1 MGTTQERM
9 VPRRPVRVKDKL
21 ADRNKLVEQ
30 YLPFANYIVRKVSK
44 TISSSVDYEDLL
56 SYAKVGLIEA
66 AERFD
71 PRYKVDFKTFAFYR
85 IRGAVYDGLRT
96 TGWLSR
102 SQFARYQFEEGA
114 NQYLRNL
121 VDRKAGTGEQAAG
134 NVDEIYDTIFNLAS
148 IYIISMDAAEGL
160 QIKDQKA
167 EDAER
172 SFELGQAKEKV
183 KEVIDRLPEK
193 ERELIRLYYY
203 KGMTLDEAGAKLGL
217 SKSWAS
223 RIHARAL
230 ERMAKMLRA
239 METT

>member
-1 MGTTQERM
+1 MATQNR
-9 VPRRPVRVKDKL
+9 VAKRRPPRAKSKL

-85 IRGAVYDGLRT
+85 IRGAIYDGLRT

-121 VDRKAGTGEQAAG
+121 VDRKAGTEGEAG
-134 NVDEIYDTIFNLAS
+134 AGKVDQIYDTIFNLAS

-160 QIKDQKA
+160 QIKDHKA

-172 SFELGQAKEKV
+172 SFELGQAQEKV
-183 KEVIDRLPEK
+183 KDVIDKLPDK
-193 ERELIRLYYY
+193 ERELVRLYYY

-239 METT
+239 MEST

>member
-1 MGTTQERM
+1 M